1 MKRKLVVVK
10 LGTSSLTHEDGTI
23 NLEEMKSLVDQ
34 VARAVKADHKIILVT
49 SGAISSG
56 TAELGIRLKPR
67 DIVVQQV
74 AAAVGQ
80 GILMS
85 HYREL
90 FRAHGLKVAQVL
102 LTQGDLSNR
111 NAYVHI
117 SDVLD
122 ALLELGVVPIVNE
135 NDVTSIDEII
145 PVMKGLRVNFSDND
159 VLSALVANAVEADLM
174 VILSDVEGL
183 YSRSPD
189 EPGAEFIQVVEKVTP
204 EVVAMAEGKGQLGT
218 GGMKTKIQA
227 AETAT
232 QSGIPVVIAHSH
244 RPNILTDLLAGKQ
257 VGTLFRA
264 TGKISSI
271 MRWIAYGATI
281 RGSVTVNSGAK
292 EAISKGASLLP
303 VGVMKVT
310 GTFGIGDVISLS
322 DEHGTEFARGIANY
336 TSEETNLTK
345 GVQSNRIASILGY
358 LRRKEVV
365 LRKNLVFVEEARQ

>member
-10 LGTSSLTHEDGTI
+10 VGTSSLTHEDGSM
-23 NLEEMKSLVDQ
+23 NLQQMKSLVDQ
-34 VARAVKADHKIILVT
+34 VAGAVNVGHKIILVT

-56 TAELGIRLKPR
+56 IAELEIRRKPR

-80 GILMS
+80 SILMS

-90 FRAHGLKVAQVL
+90 FKPHSLKVAQVL

-111 NAYVHI
+111 DAYVHV
-117 SDVLD
+117 SNVLD
-122 ALLELGVVPIVNE
+122 GLLELGVVPVVNE

-159 VLSALVANAVEADLM
+159 VLSALIANAMEADLL

-183 YSRSPD
+183 YSKDPE
-189 EPGAEFIQVVEKVTP
+189 EPSAELIQVVERVTP
-204 EVVAMAEGKGQLGT
+204 EISAMAEGKSQLGT

-227 AETAT
+227 AEIAT
-232 QSGIPVVIAHSH
+232 QSGIPVVIAYSH
-244 RPNILTDLLAGKQ
+244 RPNVLTDLLLGKR
-257 VGTLFRA
+257 VGTLFKA
-264 TGKISSI
+264 TGKMSSVK
-271 MRWIAYGATI
+271 RWIAYGATI
-281 RGSVTVNSGAK
+281 RGCVTVNTGAK
-292 EAISKGASLLP
+292 EAILKGASLLP
-303 VGVMKVT
+303 VGVMKVM

-322 DEHGTEFARGIANY
+322 DEQGVEFARGIANY
-336 TSEETNLTK
+336 TSEETNLIK
-345 GVQSNRIASILGY
+345 AIQSNRVASILGY
-358 LRRKEVV
+358 VRRKEVV